1 MSLRNQIVLIL
12 ALVAVLYV
20 TADVVLLR
28 KMIAEPFRVLEEG
41 EAKQNVARVKA
52 GLQGMLDDL
61 AVRTRGLAGR
71 ADTARFIAGEDDGYV
86 ADTLPPTA
94 LADLDLNL
102 LLFVAQDGK
111 VRWSRAEVS
120 GSRAPMHVRE
130 FPSEQILD
138 RHPVTLARQG
148 GDSSAGLMTTSNGPL
163 LVASEV
169 VHDERGEPA
178 GVVIAGRFFDG
189 ELKDALLRRMKVID
203 VDIFPADG
211 DLPPD
216 VAELLDTIT
225 AAPDPV
231 VATLSEDRLDVYATQ
246 DNILGQPTLLVRS
259 AFERSISRSGSRI
272 FDFALLSTLATAL
285 LLLLVLLRL
294 LNRIV
299 IGPLSHL
306 TQHTV
311 EIGRTED
318 MSARVSMERKDEIGL
333 LSREFDGLMGKL
345 EKSREEVIKTSRLA
359 GMSEI
364 ATGVLH
370 SVGNVLNSVNVSA
383 NLAKRKT
390 EQLPVADLAAV
401 KDVLHEHR
409 GDLGTFVTEDP
420 RGRQFLPF
428 LDELSR
434 SLAAQK
440 RDILEELRTLA
451 GGMEHMME
459 LVRSQQRYAGM
470 AGVYEPTDLGAEV
483 DSAVA
488 ICGQAYGSSGALHVR
503 REYEDLPKV
512 PVDRNRLMEI
522 LVNLLQNARQAL
534 DDAGTPAKE
543 IALRI
548 RRDGAEHVRIE
559 VEDNGPGIPEENL
572 TRIFAH
578 GFTTRKDGHGFGLH
592 ISANAATEMQATLW
606 AESAGPGRG
615 ATFILRLPLRT
626 AEFAVA
632 A

>member
-12 ALVAVLYV
+12 AVVAVLYV

-41 EAKQNVARVKA
+41 EAKLNVARVKA
-52 GLQGMLDDL
+52 GLQGVLDDL
-61 AVRTRGLAGR
+61 VVRTRGLAGR
-71 ADTARFIAGEDDGYV
+71 ADTARFIAGEDDTFE
-86 ADTLPPTA
+86 ADVLQPGA
-94 LADLDLNL
+94 LQNLELNL
-102 LLFVAQDGK
+102 LCFVAQDGK
-111 VRWSRAEVS
+111 VRWNRAEES
-120 GSRAPMHVRE
+120 DTRAPVHVRE

-138 RHPVTLARQG
+138 RHPVTLARHG
-148 GDSSAGLMTTSNGPL
+148 GDESAGLMTTAQGPL
-163 LVASEV
+163 LVASRV
-169 VHDERGEPA
+169 VRDASGEPA

-189 ELKDALLRRMKVID
+189 ALRETLLRRTNVLG
-203 VDIFPADG
+203 VDIWPVDG

-216 VAELLDTIT
+216 VAPLLDSIT
-225 AAPDPV
+225 AAADPV
-231 VATLSEDRLDVYATQ
+231 IATVSDDRLDVYTTA

-259 AFERSISRSGSRI
+259 AFERSISRSGGRI

-306 TQHTV
+306 TRHTV

-318 MSARVSMERKDEIGL
+318 MSVRVSMERSDEIGL

-345 EKSREEVIKTSRLA
+345 AKSRELVIRTSRLA

-401 KDVLHEHR
+401 KDILYEHR
-409 GDLGTFVTEDP
+409 ANLGAFVMEDP

-434 SLAAQK
+434 SLATQK
-440 RDILEELRTLA
+440 RDILEELRSLT

-470 AGVYEPTDLGAEV
+470 AGVYEPTDLGAEI
-483 DSAVA
+483 DAAVV
-488 ICGQAYGSSGALHVR
+488 ICGQAYGSSGELRVR
-503 REYEDLPKV
+503 REYEALPKV

-522 LVNLLQNARQAL
+522 LVNLLQNARQAM
-534 DDAGTPAKE
+534 DDAGTPTKE

-559 VEDNGPGIPEENL
+559 VEDNGPGIPAENL

-592 ISANAATEMQATLW
+592 ISANAATEMEATLW
-606 AESAGPGRG
+606 AESSGPGQG
-615 ATFILRLPLRT
+615 ATFILRLPMRT
-626 AEFAVA
+626 AVA
-632 A
+632 AVAA